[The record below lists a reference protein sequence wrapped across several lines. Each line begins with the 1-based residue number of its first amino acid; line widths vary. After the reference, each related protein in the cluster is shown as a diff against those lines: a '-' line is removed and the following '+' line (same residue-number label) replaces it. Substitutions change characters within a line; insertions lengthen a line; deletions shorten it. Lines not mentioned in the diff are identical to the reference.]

1 MKYGMLGET
10 NLEVSQV
17 GLGTVEIGLPYG
29 IGLPDPPPDDECV
42 RLLHAALERG
52 VTYFDTAAGYGRS
65 EELVGK
71 AFSGMGASRPVIAT
85 KVKLRPSASGPQLEG
100 AELAEHVC
108 DSVAASLAKMRV
120 DSLDLV
126 QVYVEED
133 TFAREEIS
141 APLLEVVESL
151 TARGQVRFWGA
162 TSYGPSDARAVVGQ
176 GKPFQTIQVA
186 YNLLDR
192 TLEHQVLP
200 DCRERRMGVVLRS
213 VFLQGVLSHR
223 TESYPPNME
232 PLKQSARKAA
242 ALAGEYGISLS
253 ECALRFAAFGPAQAD
268 VTLFGTF
275 SEAEL
280 EQNLAVVAAGPLQE
294 ELEKKLAPLAM
305 DGSVLLYP
313 HTWGLPHAF
322 K

>member
-1 MKYGMLGET
+1 MNYGNLGET
-10 NLEVSQV
+10 DLEVSRV

-29 IGLPDPPPDDECV
+29 IGLPDPPPDDECI
-42 RLLHAALERG
+42 RLLRAALDLG

-85 KVKLRPSASGPQLEG
+85 KVKMRASVSGPQLEG
-100 AELAEHVC
+100 AELSEHVC
-108 DSVAASLAKMRV
+108 ASVCESLASLRA

-133 TFAREEIS
+133 TFLREEIRT
-141 APLLEVVESL
+141 PLLEAIEFL
-151 TARGQVRFWGA
+151 TAKGQVRFWGA
-162 TSYGPSDARAVVGQ
+162 TSYGPADARAVIGQ

-200 DCRERRMGVVLRS
+200 DCREKGLGVVLRS

-223 TESYPPNME
+223 TESYPSHME
-232 PLKQSARKAA
+232 PLKQAARKAA
-242 ALAGEYGISLS
+242 ALAGEHGISLS

-275 SEAEL
+275 SETEL
-280 EQNLAVVAAGPLQE
+280 KQNMTAVAKGPLHEDLIEQ
-294 ELEKKLAPLAM
+294 LAPLAM
-305 DGSVLLYP
+305 DRSDLLYP

>member
-10 NLEVSQV
+10 DLEVSRV

-29 IGLPDPPPDDECV
+29 IGLPDPPPDDECI
-42 RLLHAALERG
+42 RLLRSALDLG

-85 KVKLRPSASGPQLEG
+85 KVKMRASATGPELEG
-100 AELAEHVC
+100 AELSEHLC
-108 DSVAASLAKMRV
+108 ASVRQSLASLRA

-133 TFAREEIS
+133 TFLREEIRS
-141 APLLEVVESL
+141 PLLETVESL
-151 TARGQVRFWGA
+151 TAMGQVRFWGA
-162 TSYGPSDARAVVGQ
+162 TSYGPADAREVIRQ
-176 GKPFQTIQVA
+176 GKPFRTIQVA

-200 DCRERRMGVVLRS
+200 DCRKRGLGVVLRS

-223 TESYPPNME
+223 TESYPANME
-232 PLKQSARKAA
+232 PLKQTARKAA
-242 ALAGEYGISLS
+242 AVAGAHGISLS
-253 ECALRFAAFGPAQAD
+253 ECALRFAAYGPAQAD

-275 SEAEL
+275 SETEL
-280 EQNLAVVAAGPLQE
+280 EQNMAAVAAGPLHE
-294 ELEKKLAPLAM
+294 DLMKELAPLAM
-305 DGSVLLYP
+305 DGSELLHP
-313 HTWGLPHAF
+313 QTWGLPHAF
-322 K
+322 R